1 MGKPHEDPAWLET
14 RRELV
19 DAVRRGLLTG
29 AEVSAQLGV
38 SGSVLGGWV
47 RAEQVRRAKAET
59 AVPGRS
65 TFRRVSLVGPRSR
78 RAVVADVVLR
88 GGRRVRVAAG
98 FDGAEVQRLVKALES
113 C

>member
-47 RAEQVRRAKAET
+47 RAEQMQHHV
-59 AVPGRS
+59 
-65 TFRRVSLVGPRSR
+65 RSR
-78 RAVVADVVLR
+78 QHRLIA
-88 GGRRVRVAAG
+88 GRDKVSEAMTVAACEREPERTTLRDQCG
-98 FDGAEVQRLVKALES
+98 VAGSRRG
-113 C
+113 